1 MKVKV
6 AFEVEI
12 EVNEFDVDTN
22 ENIKFI
28 DRCIQSGID
37 YDEIE
42 AIVEKTE
49 KSLCEYAVEQMAVTG
64 KVLVTGIYHEDGEP
78 IVEY

>member
-22 ENIKFI
+22 ENIKLI
-28 DRCIQSGID
+28 DKNIKKGLPFESF
-37 YDEIE
+37 E
-42 AIVEKTE
+42 ALLENTE
-49 KSLCEYAVEQMAVTG
+49 KSLCEYACEQMAVTG
-64 KVLVTGIYHEDGEP
+64 KAMLTGIYHEDGEP

>member
-22 ENIKFI
+22 ENIKLI
-28 DRCIQSGID
+28 DKNIQMGLPFESF
-37 YDEIE
+37 E
-42 AIVEKTE
+42 ALLENTE
-49 KSLCEYAVEQMAVTG
+49 KSLCEYACEQMAVTG
-64 KVLVTGIYHEDGEP
+64 KAMLTGIYHEDGEP